1 MENNDTF
8 SRRELL
14 LKGFKTA
21 AALGVGMTALGA
33 FGDKAS
39 IVQRAWASF
48 DRRALYT
55 ESPDLVCEASCRQT
69 LGPCYFPAN
78 LIRSDV
84 REGQSG
90 LGTTFAFRVVN
101 IDTCTPMSG
110 VSIDIWHTNWAGVY
124 SAPISTFCNGNDPQ
138 TQQLRFCRGIQTTD
152 ANGYATFITN
162 FPGWYSGRTIH
173 IHATLR
179 IGTTEI
185 LTTQFYFAD
194 KVGDYVLHNYAPYTG
209 RGERNTRNTN
219 DNVLGGNLTRM
230 APYLFSTNTLR
241 DRSLIATKTIGI
253 RNVATTC
260 NA

>member
-14 LKGFKTA
+14 SKGFKTA
-21 AALGVGMTALGA
+21 ATLGLGMTALGA

-39 IVQRAWASF
+39 IAGRAWANF
-48 DRRALYT
+48 DRRALYN
-55 ESPDLVCEASCRQT
+55 ESPDLVCEASCKQT
-69 LGPCYFPAN
+69 LGPCYYPAN

-84 REGQSG
+84 REGYPG
-90 LGTTFAFRVVN
+90 LASKIVFRVVN
-101 IDTCTPMSG
+101 IDTCSPMSG
-110 VSIDIWHTNWAGVY
+110 VSIDIWHTNWAGAY
-124 SAPISTFCNGNDPQ
+124 SAPISTFCNGTDPANQ
-138 TQQLRFCRGIQTTD
+138 AARFCRGIQTTD
-152 ANGYATFITN
+152 ADGYATFITN

-185 LTTQFYFAD
+185 LTTQFYFTD

-209 RGERNTRNTN
+209 RGERNTRNTT
-219 DNVLGGNLTRM
+219 DNILGGSLVRM
-230 APYLFSTNTLR
+230 APYIFSTNTLR